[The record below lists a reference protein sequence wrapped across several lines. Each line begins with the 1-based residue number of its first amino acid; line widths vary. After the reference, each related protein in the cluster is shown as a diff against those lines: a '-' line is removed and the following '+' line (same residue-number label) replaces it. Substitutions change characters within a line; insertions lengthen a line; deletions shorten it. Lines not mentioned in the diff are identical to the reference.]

1 MKNLKA
7 IADFYKVNLKNVIIA
22 DFFNERFLQGKFYN
36 HKGRFLSIVK
46 DSETRHKELR
56 IYHISKNKIHRIIFS
71 KKLTPK
77 QFYNKN
83 KIYRANTYRIVFL
96 EIIQCLEFI
105 DKFGIEQIP
114 HQKLQNRLI
123 QKTKRLKCE

>member
-1 MKNLKA
+1 MKNLQA
-7 IADFYKVNLKNVIIA
+7 VADFYSVKLENVKIA
-22 DFFNERFLQGKFYN
+22 DFFNECFSQGKFYN
-36 HKGRFLSIVK
+36 RKGRFLSIVK

-56 IYHISKNKIHRIIFS
+56 IYHISKDKIHRIIYS

-77 QFYNKN
+77 QFYSKN

-123 QKTKRLKCE
+123 QKNKRLKCE

>member
-7 IADFYKVNLKNVIIA
+7 ISDFYKVNLKNVIIA
-22 DFFNERFLQGKFYN
+22 DFFYECFLQGKFYN
-36 HKGRFLSIVK
+36 RKGRFLSIVK
-46 DSETRHKELR
+46 DSETRHKEIR
-56 IYHISKNKIHRIIFS
+56 IYHISKDKIHRIIYS

-83 KIYRANTYRIVFL
+83 KIYHANTYKIVFL

-114 HQKLQNRLI
+114 HHKLQNRLI
-123 QKTKRLKCE
+123 QKNKRLECE